1 MEPLYYEHPEAAEAY
16 EVPNQFLFGSELMV
30 APIVSPRDRALHRA
44 SVTAWLPPGD
54 WFDVFTGTRYRG
66 GRRVQMFRTLESIPV
81 LARAG
86 AILPLAAGP
95 PANGVACPERIA
107 VRVFG
112 GASGTFELVEDDGSG
127 AAGRREHQ
135 VRTPIVFDWDA
146 GSLRVG
152 PAHGSADGV
161 PRTRAWEIAIEG
173 INRPG
178 AVRVTAGGRELD
190 AVAEYDEQA
199 ATLRVAAEGID
210 ATEALTLTLTAG
222 DGFGLAPN
230 RTVPAVERL
239 LTDVHAEFAVKGEV
253 YALVASGTPSAAV
266 VAALAGLGLD
276 DGLMGALLEL
286 ILADAG

>member
-1 MEPLYYEHPEAAEAY
+1 VEPVYYEHPEAAEAY

-54 WFDVFTGTRYRG
+54 WFDVFSGTRYRG
-66 GRRVQMFRTLESIPV
+66 GRRVRMFRTLESIPV

-95 PANGVACPERIA
+95 PANGVACPERMA

-112 GASGTFELVEDDGSG
+112 GASGEFELVEDDGSG

-135 VRTPIVFDWDA
+135 VRTPIAFDWDA
-146 GSLRVG
+146 GRLRVG
-152 PAHGSADGV
+152 PAHGVADGV

-173 INRPG
+173 ISRPG
-178 AVRVTAGGRELD
+178 PVRLTAGGRELD

-199 ATLRVAAEGID
+199 ATLRVTAEGID
-210 ATEALTLTLTAG
+210 AAEALTLTARG
-222 DGFGLAPN
+222 GFGLAPN

-253 YALVASGTPSAAV
+253 YGRVASGAPPAAV

-276 DGLMGALLEL
+276 DGLFGALIEL
-286 ILADAG
+286 VLADAG